1 MKHSMNIAFFGSSLV
16 SAYWNGAA
24 TYYRGIIRAL
34 HGLGHHVTF
43 YEPDAYDRQKH
54 RDIPDPGWA
63 RVVVYSADT
72 EYDVLNAVGRARGA
86 DMLVKTS
93 GVGVYD
99 RLLEAAILDAK
110 APGSLAVFW
119 DVDAPVTL
127 DRVKAD
133 ASDPFKDLIPLYDL
147 ILTYGG
153 GEPVVKGYQAF
164 GARRCVPIYNA
175 LDPDTHHP
183 VQPEDRF
190 ACDLGLLANR
200 LPDREARIDQ
210 FFFEAARKLPDYRF
224 MLGGSGWADKY
235 MPPNVNYVGHV
246 YTRDHNA
253 FNCSS
258 RAVLNVNRD
267 SMASYGFSPP
277 TRIFEAAGSG
287 ACLITDAW
295 EGIETFLTPD
305 REVFVARDADDV
317 VQHLKSLDDSK
328 AKQIGEAAR
337 QRVLAEHTYQHRALQ
352 LQRLLEE
359 HVKPAAYFVRGADT
373 ERHPYKTVK
382 V

>member
-1 MKHSMNIAFFGSSLV
+1 MNIAFFGSSLV

-34 HGLGHHVTF
+34 YELGHQITF

-54 RDIPDPGWA
+54 RDLPDPDWA
-63 RVVVYSADT
+63 RVVVYPAD
-72 EYDVLNAVGRARGA
+72 EAGVLNALERARGV

-99 RLLEAAILDAK
+99 EFLEAAVLAIKDAHT
-110 APGSLAVFW
+110 LAVFW

-133 ASDPFKDLIPLYDL
+133 PSDAFKQLIPHYDL

-153 GEPVVKGYQAF
+153 GNPVVDGYVAL
-164 GARRCVPIYNA
+164 GARKCVPIYNA
-175 LDPDTHHP
+175 LDPSTHHP
-183 VQPEDRF
+183 VSPEPCFD
-190 ACDLGLLANR
+190 CDLALLANR
-200 LPDREARIDQ
+200 LPDREARIDE
-210 FFFEAARKLPDYRF
+210 FFFKVAKKLPEHRF
-224 MLGGSGWADKY
+224 VLGGNGWADKS

-253 FNCSS
+253 FNCSA

-277 TRIFEAAGSG
+277 TRIFEAAGSA

-295 EGIETFLTPD
+295 DGIDTFLTPG
-305 REVFVARDADDV
+305 REVLVATNADDV
-317 VQHLKSLDDSK
+317 VQHLLTLDDHA
-328 AKQIGEAAR
+328 AKQIGKAASE
-337 QRVLAEHTYQHRALQ
+337 RVLAEHTYQHRALQ
-352 LQRLLEE
+352 LQKLL
-359 HVKPAAYFVRGADT
+359 HGLFVSSVSPIFDHKNT
-373 ERHPYKTVK
+373 ETQINALND
-382 V
+382 

>member
-1 MKHSMNIAFFGSSLV
+1 MV

-34 HGLGHHVTF
+34 HRLGHEITF

-63 RVVVYSADT
+63 RVVVHPADEDGVLSAL
-72 EYDVLNAVGRARGA
+72 ERARGV

-99 RLLEAAILDAK
+99 RLLEAAILDIK
-110 APGSLAVFW
+110 AAHTIAVFW
-119 DVDAPVTL
+119 DVDAPATL

-153 GEPVVKGYQAF
+153 GDPVVTSYLAL
-164 GARRCVPIYNA
+164 GARACVPIYNA

-183 VQPEDRF
+183 VPADERF
-190 ACDLGLLANR
+190 ACDLALLANR
-200 LPDREARIDQ
+200 LPDREARIDE
-210 FFFEAARKLPDYRF
+210 FFFEAARKLPSHRF
-224 MLGGSGWADKY
+224 MLGGNGWADKS
-235 MPPNVNYVGHV
+235 MPANVNYVGHV

-253 FNCSS
+253 FNCSA
-258 RAVLNVNRD
+258 RTVLNVNRD
-267 SMASYGFSPP
+267 SMVSYGFSPP
-277 TRIFEAAGSG
+277 TRIFEAAGSA

-295 EGIETFLTPD
+295 EGIETFLTPG
-305 REVFVARDADDV
+305 REVLVAHNAGDV
-317 VQHLKSLDDSK
+317 VQHLLALDDHK
-328 AKQIGEAAR
+328 AKQIGEAALR
-337 QRVLAEHTYQHRALQ
+337 RVLAEHTYQHRALQ
-352 LQRLLEE
+352 LQELLNG
-359 HVKPAAYFVRGADT
+359 HQPAVFRRMEVVA
-373 ERHPYKTVK
+373 
-382 V
+382 